1 VQVDLDI
8 VVLKRVVLSTKSDS
22 VQVDMYTNRDGVIK
36 LLGVCVCVCVCLC
49 VCVCERER
57 ERERESGWVGGWV
70 GGCGCLRV
78 YACVREHTCIRTLL

>member
-49 VCVCERER
+49 VCVC
-57 ERERESGWVGGWV
+57 V
-70 GGCGCLRV
+70 
-78 YACVREHTCIRTLL
+78 